1 MQVCRYYSIL
11 LLLLPLSVLSQVLP
25 FQKYTTRNG
34 LIADRITTI
43 HQDNKGFLWLGSYF
57 GICRYDGLK
66 FEKIELPVQQQN
78 KFVAAILP
86 VGDKVYCSFFLKG
99 GLAEIHRGKV
109 TSHFIPGNIGADI
122 VCLYDDGAN
131 GLLVATSSNDIYQFH
146 NGSFTLIYDGPPLPS
161 GGRPYGLVRD
171 RQGNIW
177 LGTEGGL
184 TIIPIDAPSKVYH
197 AFPNQFVFC
206 LQKNREGDIW
216 MLLFDGV
223 HGSAGL
229 YTGYQ
234 NNAPVKKIMDV
245 SLSFIRPVTFTA
257 SNSDELW
264 CYTYN
269 NGLCR
274 IDKNGATTYFQTAVE
289 QNADINHIFR
299 DREQNVWVANDP
311 GIIKIT
317 NFSALSY
324 YFKELAPGGGSVLIH
339 GNDRWV
345 NNSKYLYSVTEH
357 GMQKV
362 KDFRERTDAGY
373 LGMMYRDEKANIWIS
388 RWDQGF
394 WRTKWNDTVC
404 ASKDYF
410 SHINDHP
417 VSAAA
422 FTGDGKGNVW
432 FGGVTGIF
440 RMHNG
445 KLADAYTPENIG
457 NLFVTTLSI
466 DTISH
471 HLWAGEN
478 TRGVFKIHYQE
489 HPDGKFTYNI
499 VDHIEQSKGLTDGY
513 VRSILFDSHRNV
525 WVGTRVGGIFLLKE
539 NESNGYSVRQF
550 SNTTNVEC
558 SRVTSIVEEKGTA
571 VWFAT
576 NNGVFRYLMDSEG
589 WEHLSVS
596 DGILSSEVFSIAF
609 DDNRKEIWALTIEGI
624 SKINIRQSK
633 IERTPPLVNLTAIT
647 VLGKPDTAALY
658 TTTEKKFSSSQNSI
672 GFVFSGAS
680 FIDEKKV
687 LYRYQLEGFDKTLS
701 QPVSTN
707 NVNYASLPPGT
718 YTFRVFAANAQGTW
732 SEEPAAFSFR
742 ITIPF
747 YKSPWFFIGITTIA
761 AILFYFFRIDRLK
774 QQYKIEKVR
783 LGIARDLHDD
793 IGSALGSINILSKTA
808 NRKLEKT
815 LSAEE
820 IAGTFNKIGES
831 AQTTLES
838 MDDIIWTINPE
849 KDKLEDLIVRMR
861 EFAIPLLEARD
872 IRFAF
877 ELVSADYERVP
888 MNARRNIFLIFKE
901 AIHNI
906 IRHAECTSVTILTG
920 IRNNQFMLQVTDDGK
935 GFEPG
940 LAGNRHG
947 LQNMFHRAAS
957 CNGNLSID
965 SFPGRGTKIL
975 FTVKIK

>member
-1 MQVCRYYSIL
+1 MIVARICLCLIT
-11 LLLLPLSVLSQVLP
+11 LLPFTGTTQVLP

-43 HQDNKGFLWLGSYF
+43 QQDNKGFLWLGSYF

-99 GLAEIHRGKV
+99 GIAEIHKGKV
-109 TSHFIPGNIGADI
+109 TAHFIPGNNADI
-122 VCLYDDGAN
+122 VCLYDDGAE
-131 GLLVATSSNDIYQFH
+131 GLLLATSSNDIYQFN
-146 NGSFTLIYDGPPLPS
+146 NGVFTLVYDGQPLPA

-171 RQGNIW
+171 REGNIW
-177 LGTEGGL
+177 MGSEGGL
-184 TIIPIDAPSKVYH
+184 TILPVNDPSNAYH
-197 AFPNQFVFC
+197 AFANQLVFC
-206 LQKNREGDIW
+206 LQKTREGDIW
-216 MLLFDGV
+216 MLSFDGV
-223 HGSAGL
+223 HGAAML
-229 YTGYQ
+229 YTGYKK
-234 NNAPVKKIMDV
+234 NAPVKKINDIP
-245 SLSFIRPVTFTA
+245 LSFIRPVAFTA
-257 SNSDELW
+257 NNTDELW

-274 IDKNGATTYFQTAVE
+274 IDKNGSITFFQTAVE

-299 DREQNVWVANDP
+299 DREQNVWIANDP
-311 GIIKIT
+311 GILKIT
-317 NFSALSY
+317 NFSAHSY
-324 YFKELAPGGGSVLIH
+324 YFKELAPGGGSVFIY
-339 GNDRWV
+339 GNERWI
-345 NNSKYLYSVTEH
+345 NNSKYLYKITDHE
-357 GMQKV
+357 MQKV
-362 KDFRERTDAGY
+362 EEFRDRSDWGY
-373 LGMMYRDEKANIWIS
+373 LGLMYRDQKNNIWIG

-394 WRTKWNDTVC
+394 WRTEWNDTVC
-404 ASKDYF
+404 TSKDYF
-410 SHINDHP
+410 SRINDLP

-422 FTGDGKGNVW
+422 CTGDGKGNVW
-432 FGGVTGIF
+432 IGGAHGIYRF
-440 RMHNG
+440 QNG
-445 KLADAYTPENIG
+445 KFADVFNPESKER
-457 NLFVTTLSI
+457 LFVTTLAI
-466 DTISH
+466 DTVTH

-478 TRGVFKIHYQE
+478 TRGVFRIHYEE
-489 HPDGKFTYNI
+489 HPDGKFTYKI
-499 VDHIEQSKGLTDGY
+499 VDHFEQSRGLTDGY

-525 WVGTRVGGIFLLKE
+525 WIGTRVGGIFLLKE
-539 NESNGYSVRQF
+539 NKPNSYTIRQF
-550 SNTTNVEC
+550 SEATNVEC

-576 NNGVFRYLMDSEG
+576 NNGVFRYLMDSAG
-589 WEHLSVS
+589 WEHLTVS

-609 DDNRKEIWALTIEGI
+609 DDIRKELWALTIEGI
-624 SKINIRQSK
+624 SRINISQAK
-633 IERTPPLVNLTAIT
+633 VGKTPPLVNLTAIS
-647 VLGKPDTAALY
+647 VLGKHDTAALY
-658 TTTEKKFSSSQNSI
+658 MTTEKKFSSTQNSI
-672 GFVFSGAS
+672 GFVFAGAS

-687 LYRYQLEGFDKTLS
+687 LYRYQLEGYDKALS
-701 QPVSTN
+701 EPVSTN
-707 NVNYASLPPGT
+707 NVNYASLSPGA

-732 SEEPAAFSFR
+732 SEEPATFSFR

-747 YKSPWFFIGITTIA
+747 YKSPWFFIGIIAIA

-808 NRKLEKT
+808 NRKLQKT
-815 LSAEE
+815 LSTEE
-820 IAGTFNKIGES
+820 IAVTFNKIGES
-831 AQTTLES
+831 AQTTLDS

-872 IRFAF
+872 ILFSF
-877 ELVSADYERVP
+877 ELASADNESVP

-906 IRHAECTSVTILTG
+906 IKHADCTSVNIITG
-920 IRNNQFMLQVTDDGK
+920 IRNNQFMLQVTDNGK
-935 GFEPG
+935 GFEPE
-940 LAGNRHG
+940 AQSNRHG

-957 CNGNLSID
+957 SNGKLSIE
-965 SFPGRGTKIL
+965 SIPEGGTRVL